1 MKTMLVTGGAG
12 FIGSNFIHHL
22 LRKGGHRVVN
32 LDALTY
38 AGNLV
43 SLSDIEDDDRYVFV
57 HGDIRDRALVTKLF
71 SDYSIDSVVN
81 FAAESY
87 VDRSIKNPDLF
98 LQSNVIGTQV
108 LLEAA
113 RRSWQRAGKGS
124 SAPEHRSPVR
134 FIQVSAAEVYG
145 DLGPTELFTEESR
158 LAPRT
163 PYAASK
169 AAADLMALAYFDTY
183 GLPVAITRSSS
194 NFGPFQFPEKLIPLV
209 IERCRAQLHV
219 PLYGDGRQVRDWLH
233 VDDHCT
239 ALDAVLERGRPGQV
253 YNIGGGTEH
262 SNLDVVRAVLTKLNA
277 NEALIEH
284 VADRDRHDRR
294 LALDNS
300 SISELGWRPAR
311 TLEQGLD
318 ATIAWYAAHPEWLR
332 QVTSG
337 AYREYFRL
345 YYSPRR
351 SSS

>member
-22 LRKGGHRVVN
+22 LRKGGYRVVN

-43 SLSDIEDDDRYVFV
+43 SLSDVENDDRYVFV
-57 HGDIRDRALVTKLF
+57 RGDIKDRALVTKVF
-71 SDYSIDSVVN
+71 SDYTIDAVVN

-98 LQSNVIGTQV
+98 LQSNVVGTQT

-113 RRSWQRAGKGS
+113 RRAWQGAATGS
-124 SAPEHRSPVR
+124 AVR

-145 DLGPTELFTEESR
+145 ELGATGLLTEQSE

-169 AAADLMALAYFDTY
+169 AGADLMAAAYYETY
-183 GLPVAITRSSS
+183 GLPIAITRSSS

-209 IERCRAQLHV
+209 IERCRARQHV
-219 PLYGDGRQVRDWLH
+219 PMYGDGHQVRDWLY
-233 VDDHCT
+233 VEDHCS
-239 ALDAVLERGRPGQV
+239 ALDVVLERGLPGQV
-253 YNIGGGTEH
+253 YNIGGGSEH
-262 SNLDVVRAVLTKLNA
+262 SNLEVVSAVLAKLKA

-294 LALDNS
+294 LALDNGKVS
-300 SISELGWRPAR
+300 ALGWRPSR
-311 TLEQGLD
+311 TLDQGLD
-318 ATIAWYAAHPEWLR
+318 QTIAWYAANPEWLR

-345 YYSPRR
+345 YHSQRR